1 MSGTRKIGMIF
12 TTRHANNNQ
21 APVAP
26 VATVATVAPVATA
39 KIVRNTRFPSMNAVI
54 RRPAS
59 SCSSCGN

>member
-12 TTRHANNNQ
+12 TTRHANNNLQ
-21 APVAP
+21 AVAPVAP
-26 VATVATVAPVATA
+26 VAPVATA
-39 KIVRNTRFPSMNAVI
+39 KIVRNARFPSMNAVI